1 LILEIAYKKH
11 KDWLRICKSFDCSN
25 DDCQDIVSEMYLKI
39 DDLTKKGKDLRYG
52 DNDINYWYLYKMI
65 FHACLRTK
73 QMNNRRSDV
82 IFSASLNSP
91 SNHTNNDMQS
101 DLGCTVSIHNI
112 TANIND
118 NILQNKLQ
126 DFTAHYES
134 KLVWYDIA
142 IFELITDGK
151 KISQLSRETNISYK
165 SLRNTYLKVK
175 EFIKQEY
182 EKYDWIR
189 GHSGKDN

>member
-1 LILEIAYKKH
+1 
-11 KDWLRICKSFDCSN
+11 
-25 DDCQDIVSEMYLKI
+25 
-39 DDLTKKGKDLRYG
+39 
-52 DNDINYWYLYKMI
+52 
-65 FHACLRTK
+65 
-73 QMNNRRSDV
+73 
-82 IFSASLNSP
+82 
-91 SNHTNNDMQS
+91 
-101 DLGCTVSIHNI
+101 
-112 TANIND
+112 
-118 NILQNKLQ
+118 
-126 DFTAHYES
+126 
-134 KLVWYDIA
+134 VWYDIA